1 MTSEE
6 AHMKPTGKG
15 LKMQC
20 PLLGLFASVVLA
32 VPVAASTDPNTLK
45 DLDDCLRYAA
55 LHNAGLQARFEAF
68 KAAVEA
74 VPQAQALP
82 DPRFEYRYFI
92 EHVETRVGPQEHS
105 FGFMQTFPW
114 FGKIAA
120 RTDAAAAA
128 AKAAHKRYEAER
140 LKLFYEVRSAYYE
153 YAYLHR
159 AVRLA
164 EQNVELVE
172 HFEEVARARFAAA
185 AGSHPDVLQAQIE
198 VDILLDRLARVREM
212 LKPQRARLNRVMNRS
227 STAAVP
233 PPGPLEYQP
242 VAVST
247 EQLLARLRMANPQ
260 LTALDHELDAARN
273 RIALAEKRTYPDVT
287 LGLGWIDTGRSSMP
301 VHDSGKDP
309 VIATLSVNL
318 PIWADSYNAGKRQ
331 AQAAARQVRLER
343 IQQEN
348 DLATRALEVL
358 FGLEDAER
366 RVRLYR
372 ESLVPKA
379 RQMVQVAEDS
389 YRTGAV
395 DFSTLIEAQRSLLR
409 FELEDERAQAD
420 HLQRLAELEMLAG
433 GPLKP

>member
-1 MTSEE
+1 
-6 AHMKPTGKG
+6 
-15 LKMQC
+15 
-20 PLLGLFASVVLA
+20 
-32 VPVAASTDPNTLK
+32 
-45 DLDDCLRYAA
+45 
-55 LHNAGLQARFEAF
+55 
-68 KAAVEA
+68 
-74 VPQAQALP
+74 
-82 DPRFEYRYFI
+82 
-92 EHVETRVGPQEHS
+92 
-105 FGFMQTFPW
+105 
-114 FGKIAA
+114 
-120 RTDAAAAA
+120 
-128 AKAAHKRYEAER
+128 
-140 LKLFYEVRSAYYE
+140 
-153 YAYLHR
+153 
-159 AVRLA
+159 
-164 EQNVELVE
+164 